1 MFVTKTGG
9 KNLNKNDLVEAV
21 AARANL
27 KKKDA
32 AAAVEAVLE
41 AVTGTLGRGEEV
53 RLPGFGSFC
62 VRKAAARTGRNP
74 RTGEEISI
82 PARSLPAF
90 RPGKEL
96 KEAVRVL

>member
-1 MFVTKTGG
+1 MTKA
-9 KNLNKNDLVEAV
+9 DLVEAV
-21 AARANL
+21 AAKANL
-27 KKKDA
+27 SKKDA
-32 AAAVEAVLE
+32 AAALDAFLDAV
-41 AVTGTLGRGEEV
+41 ASALGRGEEV
-53 RLPGFGSFC
+53 RLSGFGSFC